1 VIFRWLCF
9 PQLVQ
14 KQTWVWWETGRLME
28 SCVINICTKNYQNL
42 LVGFQVTVENVRDVF
57 LGHSVVETSVLSDSN
72 FSFC

>member
-1 VIFRWLCF
+1 
-9 PQLVQ
+9 
-14 KQTWVWWETGRLME
+14 ME